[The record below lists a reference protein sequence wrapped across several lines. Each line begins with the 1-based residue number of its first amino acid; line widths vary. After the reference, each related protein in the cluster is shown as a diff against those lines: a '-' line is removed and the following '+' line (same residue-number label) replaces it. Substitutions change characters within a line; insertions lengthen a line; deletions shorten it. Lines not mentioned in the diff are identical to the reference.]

1 MANSYWLFVGLT
13 LALTGFLGYATFST
27 ARLLQSWRPQG
38 NLMLLPGENLLR
50 LGMIGAC
57 WVLGRLSGLEPGLL
71 GWGVEGWSSQLVWG
85 VGIGLG
91 MAVFFVAAT
100 RWLVQRT
107 GSRFYSDQ
115 IIDLIV
121 PTSNR
126 ELVWVAAAL
135 LPAVLLE
142 ELLFRSLL
150 LGGLAPI
157 LPVGWLLVGFGVVF
171 GLLHNPQGTWG
182 MIGAGLAG
190 TLFGV
195 LFLWQGSL
203 ILPVVAH
210 YVANLAQIVV
220 AMRMRA

>member
-1 MANSYWLFVGLT
+1 
-13 LALTGFLGYATFST
+13 
-27 ARLLQSWRPQG
+27 
-38 NLMLLPGENLLR
+38 
-50 LGMIGAC
+50 MIVAC
-57 WVLGRLSGLEPGLL
+57 WVLGRLSGLGPAAL
-71 GWGVEGWSSQLVWG
+71 GWGADRWAIQVGWG

-91 MAVFFVAAT
+91 VAVFFVAAT
-100 RWLVQRT
+100 RWLVRRT

-135 LPAVLLE
+135 LPAVLVE

-171 GLLHNPQGTWG
+171 GLLHSPQGIWG
-182 MIGAGLAG
+182 MTGAGLAG
-190 TLFGV
+190 ILFGL

-220 AMRMRA
+220 AMRGRG